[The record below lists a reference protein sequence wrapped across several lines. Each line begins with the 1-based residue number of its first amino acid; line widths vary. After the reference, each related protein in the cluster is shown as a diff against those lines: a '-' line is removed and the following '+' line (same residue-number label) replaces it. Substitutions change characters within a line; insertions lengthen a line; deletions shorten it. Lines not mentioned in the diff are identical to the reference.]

1 MNPEMTAYLN
11 IRDIMRKP
19 LFKKIL
25 QPLIFCYL
33 AVMIWINIIQSET
46 LWVRD

>member
-1 MNPEMTAYLN
+1 MNPEMTAYLK
-11 IRDIMRKP
+11 IKDVMRKP
-19 LFKKIL
+19 FQKKFL
-25 QPLIFCYL
+25 KPLIFCYL